1 MMWRGFPAA
10 LAAPVFVVLWSTGFV
25 VARLAE
31 KHAAALDFLCLRL
44 GITAL
49 VLAFWAVWVRAPWP
63 SRRIF
68 GHLVVAGLLVQASY
82 LGGVWLAIEGG
93 MPAGLT
99 ALIVNLQPVLTA
111 MVAPWWLAERI
122 VPKAWVGLLLGF
134 AGVAMVVAHRM
145 AADSLRG
152 GSLLY
157 CLLALFGITA
167 GSLWQKRFLPA
178 FDLRTGTCIQY
189 AASLFV
195 LVPLAIVFDRRPVV
209 WHPEMI
215 GALLWSVFGLS
226 IGAIFL
232 MFLLIRRGEATRIA
246 SLFYLVPPTTAWMA
260 WVLFDEGF
268 GMVAALGMLVTALG
282 VWLVQTNRAQP
293 S

>member
-1 MMWRGFPAA
+1 
-10 LAAPVFVVLWSTGFV
+10 
-25 VARLAE
+25 
-31 KHAAALDFLCLRL
+31 
-44 GITAL
+44 
-49 VLAFWAVWVRAPWP
+49 
-63 SRRIF
+63 
-68 GHLVVAGLLVQASY
+68 
-82 LGGVWLAIEGG
+82 
-93 MPAGLT
+93 
-99 ALIVNLQPVLTA
+99 
-111 MVAPWWLAERI
+111 
-122 VPKAWVGLLLGF
+122 
-134 AGVAMVVAHRM
+134 
-145 AADSLRG
+145 
-152 GSLLY
+152 LLY

>member
-1 MMWRGFPAA
+1 
-10 LAAPVFVVLWSTGFV
+10 
-25 VARLAE
+25 
-31 KHAAALDFLCLRL
+31 
-44 GITAL
+44 
-49 VLAFWAVWVRAPWP
+49 
-63 SRRIF
+63 
-68 GHLVVAGLLVQASY
+68 
-82 LGGVWLAIEGG
+82 
-93 MPAGLT
+93 
-99 ALIVNLQPVLTA
+99 
-111 MVAPWWLAERI
+111 
-122 VPKAWVGLLLGF
+122 
-134 AGVAMVVAHRM
+134 
-145 AADSLRG
+145 
-152 GSLLY
+152 
-157 CLLALFGITA
+157 
-167 GSLWQKRFLPA
+167 
-178 FDLRTGTCIQY
+178 LRTGTCIQY